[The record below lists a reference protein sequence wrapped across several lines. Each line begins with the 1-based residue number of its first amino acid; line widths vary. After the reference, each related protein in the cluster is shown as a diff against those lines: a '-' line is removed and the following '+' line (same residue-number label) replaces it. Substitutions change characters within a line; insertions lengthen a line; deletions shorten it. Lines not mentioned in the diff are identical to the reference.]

1 MAIRTIRTE
10 QEPVLRKISKPVTI
24 FDEHLENLLDDM
36 QETMH
41 MAEGVGL
48 AAPQIGILKRLFIVD
63 VGEGVVEF
71 INPEILLTSGE
82 QTGDEGCLSV
92 PGKYGKVTRAN
103 YVKMKAQ
110 NRKGEFFEIE
120 GEELMARA
128 MQHEY
133 DHLEGVLFIDR
144 AQGEIEDLSK

>member
-10 QEPVLRKISKPVTI
+10 QEPVLRKNSKPVTI
-24 FDEHLENLLDDM
+24 FDENLENLLDDM
-36 QETMH
+36 KETMH

-103 YVKMKAQ
+103 YIKMKAQ

-144 AQGEIEDLSK
+144 VQGEIEDLSK